1 MRRFPTTPPS
11 PSPSQ
16 ANVEQY
22 FSRAGK
28 LSDPNIDAAF
38 LGMLTMIGVN
48 KRRFKPSID
57 AIKERYY
64 AKFSRAAGKEGDKEG
79 DD

>member
-64 AKFSRAAGKEGDKEG
+64 AKFSRASGAGDKEG

>member
-1 MRRFPTTPPS
+1 
-11 PSPSQ
+11 
-16 ANVEQY
+16 
-22 FSRAGK
+22 
-28 LSDPNIDAAF
+28 
-38 LGMLTMIGVN
+38 MLTMIGVN

-64 AKFSRAAGKEGDKEG
+64 AKFSRASGAGDKEG